1 MTPIYSQH
9 IEAPSAWTPG
19 SLGGKEGLVLQL
31 DTRHLAALDAL
42 LAETH
47 GKKVEELTRADF
59 THPDLADLLAQ
70 MRREVMHGKC
80 AVIIRGID
88 RKRHGQA
95 ECERIFWGIGCHL
108 GMPAVQSARADRLGY
123 VRNEGNP
130 RARGYRGSG
139 ELVLHTDSRAIIGLM
154 SIENA
159 AKGGHSHIASA
170 ATIHNV
176 ILHERPDLLAPLYRG
191 YPYHSTEI
199 ELTPC
204 PVPVFSNVGGVV
216 SCAFFEGHMRRAART
231 IGEALPGDLDEAL
244 TYFASVARR
253 EDVRIEFI
261 LEPGEIMFCNNFAV
275 LHARTEF
282 EDAPGQER
290 LLLRL
295 WLNVPDGRPMVPELL
310 ERARRFDRNYDP
322 LYVETV

>member
-1 MTPIYSQH
+1 VTPIYFQV
-9 IEAPSAWTPG
+9 IEGPAAWTPG
-19 SLGGKEGLVLQL
+19 SLGGKEGLVHRLGSK
-31 DTRHLAALDAL
+31 HLAALDSL
-42 LAETH
+42 LVKTRRKSL
-47 GKKVEELTRADF
+47 GDLTREDF
-59 THPDLADLLAQ
+59 THEDLADFLDQ
-70 MRREVMHGKC
+70 VRREVMHGKC
-80 AVIIRGID
+80 AVIISGVD
-88 RKRHGQA
+88 RDRYGQ
-95 ECERIFWGIGCHL
+95 EDCERIFWAIGSHL

-139 ELVLHTDSRAIIGLM
+139 ELVLHTDSRAIIALM
-154 SIENA
+154 SLQNA

-176 ILHERPDLLAPLYRG
+176 IFRERPDLLEPLYRG

-204 PVPVFSNVGGVV
+204 SIPVFSNVDGVV
-216 SCAFFEGHMRRAART
+216 SCAFFEGHMRKAART
-231 IGEALPGDLDEAL
+231 MGKALPADLDEAM
-244 TYFASVARR
+244 TYFASVAAR
-253 EDVRIEFI
+253 EDVRIEFM
-261 LEPGEIMFCNNFAV
+261 LEPGEILICNNFAV

-295 WLNVPDGRPMVPELL
+295 WLNVPIGRPMVPELL

-322 LYVETV
+322 LYMEAV